1 MAADAMPKQRVLKIG
16 VVAGE
21 TSGDLLGARLIDA
34 IKARRPDAVI
44 TGICGPRMSAL
55 GAVSMFPMESISVMG
70 LDDLAT
76 RLLSIMRTRRQLA
89 EHFSN
94 NPPDVFVGI
103 DVPDFNLGL
112 EAKLRKQG
120 IRTVHYVS
128 PTVWA
133 WRRYRIRK
141 IKRAVSHM
149 LTLFPFEAEYY
160 RKYLV
165 PVTFVGH
172 PIADEIDPNVNVSSL
187 RKSFGVSAKQ
197 LVALLPGS
205 RKSELKALGPLF
217 IDVANALC
225 KQHRDIEFIAPFA
238 NDETKTYFGNLL
250 QKCHQDL
257 PIQVVKGMSRQ
268 VIAASDVA
276 LLASG
281 TAALEAA
288 LFGKPMVVAYKVSWL
303 TGILV
308 KMFAHVRYFSMPNNL
323 LERPV
328 VPELLQHEA
337 TSENL
342 TNAVV
347 RFLDDPA
354 LRNEVSSRLATIY
367 DTLRKGASEQAAD
380 VVLNMAR

>member
-1 MAADAMPKQRVLKIG
+1 MPKQRVVKIG

-21 TSGDLLGARLIDA
+21 TSGDFLGARLIHA
-34 IKARRPDAVI
+34 IKTRCPDAVI
-44 TGICGPRMSAL
+44 TGICGPKMVAL

-76 RLLSIMRTRRQLA
+76 RLLSILKTRRQLA
-89 EHFSN
+89 EHFIN

-112 EAKLRKQG
+112 EAKLRKHG

-133 WRRYRIRK
+133 WRGYRIRK
-141 IKRAVSHM
+141 IQRAVSHM

-160 RKYLV
+160 RKHLV

-172 PIADEIDPNVNVSSL
+172 PIADEIDPNVNVTSL
-187 RKSFGVSAKQ
+187 RKSFGVTATQ

-205 RKSELKALGPLF
+205 RKSELEALGTLF
-217 IDVANALC
+217 IDVANTLC
-225 KQHRDIEFIAPFA
+225 EQHRDIEFIAPFA
-238 NDETKTYFGNLL
+238 DDETKSYFDNLL
-250 QKCHQDL
+250 QKRRQDL

-268 VIAASDVA
+268 AIAASDVA

-288 LFGKPMVVAYKVSWL
+288 LFARPMVVAYKVSWL
-303 TGILV
+303 TGVLV

-323 LERPV
+323 LEGPV

-342 TNAVV
+342 TTAVA
-347 RFLDDPA
+347 RFLDDPT
-354 LRNEVSSRLATIY
+354 LRNEVSSRLSTIY
-367 DTLRKGASEQAAD
+367 DTLKKSASERAAD
-380 VVLNMAR
+380 IVLGIAR

>member
-1 MAADAMPKQRVLKIG
+1 MPRRSIVKIG

-21 TSGDLLGARLIDA
+21 ASGDYLGARLIDS
-34 IKARRPDAVI
+34 IKTRRPDAVV
-44 TGICGPRMSAL
+44 TGICGPRMAAL

-76 RLLSIMRTRRQLA
+76 RLLSIIKTRRQLA
-89 EHFSN
+89 EHFVN

-112 EAKLRKQG
+112 ETRLRRHG

-133 WRRYRIRK
+133 WRSYRIRK
-141 IKRAVSHM
+141 IQRAVGHM
-149 LTLFPFEAEYY
+149 LTLFPFEAEFY
-160 RKYLV
+160 RKYQV

-172 PIADEIDPNVNVSSL
+172 PIADEIDPNVDVSSL
-187 RKSFGVSAKQ
+187 RKRFGVSARQ

-205 RKSELKALGPLF
+205 RQSELHALGTLF
-217 IDVANALC
+217 IDVANALRE
-225 KQHRDIEFIAPFA
+225 QNRDVEFIAPFA
-238 NDETKTYFGNLL
+238 DDETKAFFSKLL
-250 QKCHQDL
+250 RKQRRDL

-288 LFGKPMVVAYKVSWL
+288 LFAKPMVVAYRVSWL

-328 VPELLQHEA
+328 VPEFMQREA
-337 TSENL
+337 TSANL
-342 TNAVV
+342 TAAVA
-347 RFLDDPA
+347 RFLDDA
-354 LRNEVSSRLATIY
+354 TLRTEVSSQLAAIY
-367 DTLRKGASEQAAD
+367 DMLRKNASDRAAD
-380 VVLNMAR
+380 VILGIAR